1 MALKFDIK
9 NVICINIGS
18 LNQQQLFSISEN
30 YFLGFEPLVAIKN
43 DGIERIWVEVNGD
56 WLIAFST
63 SDEPQNMVVSKN
75 FCPISKRDRD
85 SLLKLKPIKTP
96 KIPHNDEMLRNYEF
110 YLSKGYKIKTKSL
123 DIKLEKLNQ
132 QVLEQKSKPKNIE
145 MDVDTIL
152 DKIVDSGMTSLTKR
166 ELKFLDDYSQK
177 IK

>member
-56 WLIAFST
+56 WLIAFSS

-85 SLLKLKPIKTP
+85 SLLKIKPIKTP
-96 KIPHNDEMLRNYEF
+96 KIPHNDEMLRNYEY
-110 YLSKGYKIKTKSL
+110 YLSKGYDIKTKSL
-123 DIKLEKLNQ
+123 DIKLQKLNQ
-132 QVLEQKSKPKNIE
+132 QQLEPVETPKKVE
-145 MDVDTIL
+145 MDVDIIL
-152 DKIVDSGMTSLTKR
+152 DKIVDSGMESLTKK
-166 ELKFLDDYSQK
+166 ELQFLDEYSQK